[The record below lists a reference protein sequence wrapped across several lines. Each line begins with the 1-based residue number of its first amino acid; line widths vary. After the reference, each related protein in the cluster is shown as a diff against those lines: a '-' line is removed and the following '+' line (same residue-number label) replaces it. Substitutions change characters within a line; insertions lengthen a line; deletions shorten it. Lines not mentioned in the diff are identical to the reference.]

1 MALTSILMS
10 LPSCVWLSLCET
22 QVSNNQSTVFL
33 LESWLCQT
41 PSNQSMIDSTEQQ
54 WQSSSKV
61 VLTKYDRQLSIRN
74 MKNFLRF
81 WSLGGWLDTSE
92 LDKLKTTHDFDCYF
106 HWRQLVQ
113 MAGLGHRGTKIN
125 FNALVSAI
133 LKSFTCQQAYK
144 VTQ

>member
-1 MALTSILMS
+1 MM
-10 LPSCVWLSLCET
+10 
-22 QVSNNQSTVFL
+22 
-33 LESWLCQT
+33 
-41 PSNQSMIDSTEQQ
+41 DSTEQQ

-92 LDKLKTTHDFDCYF
+92 LDKLKTAHDFDCYF

-125 FNALVSAI
+125 FNALVSAV
-133 LKSFTCQQAYK
+133 LKKFHLSTSVQSYTIRIGGKELNCCIRRHVVRSPIAAPNKQK
-144 VTQ
+144 LCNRNESEWGL